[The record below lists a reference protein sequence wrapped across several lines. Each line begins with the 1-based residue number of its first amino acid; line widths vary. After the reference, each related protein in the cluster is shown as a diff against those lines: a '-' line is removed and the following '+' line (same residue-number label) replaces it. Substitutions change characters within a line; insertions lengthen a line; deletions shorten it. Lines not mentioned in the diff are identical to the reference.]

1 MKQTKMMMHMALC
14 LLVLMGAL
22 VLNDSVFAADN
33 ISIYD
38 KIPLKILTRT
48 TTGTAVYLN
57 ETFEPAHGGFVLY
70 KTSDLFNE
78 ALEKHQINLKS
89 FVKGKGNFFAFDKGV
104 FANGKPLI
112 QSDGELYCMVAND
125 YEGSLGQ
132 LIVHDA
138 KGVFVYE
145 YLQRIGVDGHYLI
158 ELAKGLPKL
167 SQLPY
172 EDDLIWVSRQ
182 SPYPVNNPLDLGS
195 LDKNGIRSTKAMNAQ
210 KEIIA
215 PLKALFDKAKS
226 SAQINLQVVSA
237 HRGVAL
243 QQVLFTNKS
252 NSLRKQ
258 GVKNPELIAQK
269 SVNPPG
275 FSEHHTGFAVDV
287 LTTSI
292 TTTKG
297 FYNSKAANWLEKNA
311 HLYGFVVRYP
321 EGKTPVTGIIH
332 EPWHLR
338 YVGKMLAPV
347 LVQEKLTLDEWMIQS
362 QKGKIYKD
370 QKGQWHY
377 FAVYSK
383 KNPVAMFLQPEKF
396 KSVVRYMVS
405 ADLEG
410 LDFIINVEEGAK

>member
-1 MKQTKMMMHMALC
+1 MKQKTIIHIALC
-14 LLVLMGAL
+14 LLVLMSAI
-22 VLNDSVFAADN
+22 VLSDSAFAAEN
-33 ISIYD
+33 TSNYD
-38 KIPLKILTRT
+38 KIPLKVLTRT

-57 ETFEPAHGGFVLY
+57 ETFQPAHDGFVLF
-70 KTSDLFNE
+70 KASDLFKE
-78 ALEKHQINLKS
+78 ALDKHQINLKS
-89 FVKGKGNFFAFDKGV
+89 FVKGKGSFYAFDKGV

-125 YEGSLGQ
+125 YQGSLGQ

-145 YLQRIGVDGHYLI
+145 YLQRIGIDGHYLI

-167 SQLPY
+167 SGLAY
-172 EDDLIWVSRQ
+172 EDNLIWVSRQ
-182 SPYPVNNPLDLGS
+182 SPYPVNNVLDLGS

-210 KEIIA
+210 KEVIA
-215 PLKALFDKAKS
+215 PLKALFEKAKS
-226 SAQINLQVVSA
+226 SAQINLLVVSA
-237 HRGVAL
+237 QRSVAL

-252 NSLRKQ
+252 NTLRKQ
-258 GVKNPELIAQK
+258 GVKDPDSIAQK

-287 LTTSI
+287 LSTTI
-292 TTTKG
+292 TTTQG
-297 FYNSKAANWLEKNA
+297 FYNSKPANWLEKNA

-338 YVGKMLAPV
+338 YVGKTLASV

-362 QKGKIYKD
+362 QKGKIYQD

-377 FAVYSK
+377 FLVYPK

-396 KSVVRYMVS
+396 KSVVRYMIN

-410 LDFIINVEEGAK
+410 LDFILNVEEGAK